1 LDDNRNIVSQPGRD
15 RWLDLYIQEVGDD
28 IIKGLNKDFKM
39 NITKQEEKALKEL
52 LYDDAIVIR
61 YSGYK
66 SWLLAL

>member
-1 LDDNRNIVSQPGRD
+1 LDDNRNIVSQPGRY

-52 LYDDAIVIR
+52 LYDDSIVIR
-61 YSGYK
+61 NSGYK

>member
-1 LDDNRNIVSQPGRD
+1 
-15 RWLDLYIQEVGDD
+15 VGDD